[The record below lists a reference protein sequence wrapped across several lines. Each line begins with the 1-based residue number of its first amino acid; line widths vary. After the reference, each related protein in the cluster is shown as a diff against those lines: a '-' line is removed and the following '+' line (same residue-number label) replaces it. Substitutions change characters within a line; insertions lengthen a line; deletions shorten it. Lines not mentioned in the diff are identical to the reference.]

1 MKKEE
6 LHSFIRDSKGN
17 ESNITQIY
25 AMKDGELIYEDCWR
39 GFSGDDAANVNS
51 VTKGIMALLAG
62 IALDQ
67 GSIQSLDQKVME
79 FFPEY
84 SPKRGETTI
93 YDVTIRHLLTMTAPY
108 KGKSEPWKKV
118 CTSEDWTL
126 VILWEAARGSQE
138 NFDMRPLAFRSWPA
152 SSNGHVRKSALILP
166 TGICLCLLDCLSEFL
181 MAIVPKRISL
191 IFS

>member
-6 LHSFIRDSKGN
+6 LHSFIRDGKGN

-84 SPKRGETTI
+84 LPKRGETTI
-93 YDVTIRHLLTMTAPY
+93 YDVTIRHLLTMTAPC
-108 KGKSEPWKKV
+108 EP
-118 CTSEDWTL
+118 
-126 VILWEAARGSQE
+126 
-138 NFDMRPLAFRSWPA
+138 P
-152 SSNGHVRKSALILP
+152 
-166 TGICLCLLDCLSEFL
+166 
-181 MAIVPKRISL
+181 IS
-191 IFS
+191 